1 MYMKFILIT
10 STPMPRLQVDLQRF
24 TFGKAMYFESIVD
37 ILSPENKTI
46 EDFLAKGEV
55 VPSEVIAEL
64 IIENLKGSSSDLKI
78 LLGYPKTKEQLDDLI
93 CSLNQWTGRELT
105 VHTVENDSLSSLT
118 KMTPNDESDGVI
130 DVFLLNSSDT
140 KFIFKVI
147 NNVGNVQ

>member
-1 MYMKFILIT
+1 
-10 STPMPRLQVDLQRF
+10 
-24 TFGKAMYFESIVD
+24 MYFESIVD

>member
-1 MYMKFILIT
+1 MKFILIT

>member
-1 MYMKFILIT
+1 VYMKFILIT

>member
-1 MYMKFILIT
+1 
-10 STPMPRLQVDLQRF
+10 MPRLQVDLQRF